1 MLRPQST
8 ESGPAV
14 SAGHYKTDEENL
26 ERLRRHEAN
35 IAIAQ
40 KVNRQG
46 DMEDVCRVLEEAGAQ
61 FYGVIED
68 CPEAVKLNLC

>member
-1 MLRPQST
+1 M
-8 ESGPAV
+8 
-14 SAGHYKTDEENL
+14 EENL